1 MSMPIKI
8 ALNNTAVVEICTN
21 VVNLSLTVNPRLPFD
36 YKNARKN
43 VMNYAGLISVW
54 TKFRIS

>member
-21 VVNLSLTVNPRLPFD
+21 AVNLSLTVNPRLPFD
-36 YKNARKN
+36 YKN
-43 VMNYAGLISVW
+43 VMNYAAFIGMDKVSY
-54 TKFRIS
+54 